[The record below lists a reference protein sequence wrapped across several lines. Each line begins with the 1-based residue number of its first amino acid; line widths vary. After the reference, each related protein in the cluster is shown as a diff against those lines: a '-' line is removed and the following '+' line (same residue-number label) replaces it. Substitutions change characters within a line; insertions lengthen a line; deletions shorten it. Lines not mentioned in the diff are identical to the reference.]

1 MPYLGSQI
9 RDFALFTFVPKRKF
23 CARWMHS
30 RLRFLVRWCL
40 VRHWWRRRARG
51 SWQRRDLVVIVFLCL
66 RWWWW
71 HNGRVARNSGLKLCF
86 ERRWRCW
93 ISRSLDST
101 GSWWFVV
108 VAFRPVSVVV
118 SCSFSAGE
126 GLAATAFADD
136 LGGEDERNS
145 ANGGAS
151 EVPLWLR
158 VPGNR
163 GRKVPPMASVDTRG
177 QKPPFFASPQY
188 ASVLEPGQNII
199 NNRGQKPLLH

>member
-1 MPYLGSQI
+1 VIWWSLSSFVCGGDGDTLVGLPATVDWSYASNGDGGAGSLG
-9 RDFALFTFVPKRKF
+9 
-23 CARWMHS
+23 
-30 RLRFLVRWCL
+30 
-40 VRHWWRRRARG
+40 
-51 SWQRRDLVVIVFLCL
+51 
-66 RWWWW
+66 
-71 HNGRVARNSGLKLCF
+71 
-86 ERRWRCW
+86 
-93 ISRSLDST
+93 ST

-118 SCSFSAGE
+118 SCSFSTGE

-163 GRKVPPMASVDTRG
+163 GRKVPPMTSVDTRG
-177 QKPPFFASPQY
+177 QKSPFFASLQY
-188 ASVLEPGQNII
+188 VSVLEPGQNII
-199 NNRGQKPLLH
+199 NNGGQKPLLH